1 MKIFQVKYS
10 EGKYC
15 YYKEPSME
23 LVNKE
28 TIFYATYPDCKEEIN
43 PIGLFETMKV
53 RDSLINYFKNDNSR
67 T

>member
-10 EGKYC
+10 EGKSC
-15 YYKEPSME
+15 YYKEPSKE
-23 LVNKE
+23 LVNKQ
-28 TIFYATYPDCKEEIN
+28 TIIYATYQDCADEIN

-53 RDSLINYFKNDNSR
+53 RESLINYFKNDDTR